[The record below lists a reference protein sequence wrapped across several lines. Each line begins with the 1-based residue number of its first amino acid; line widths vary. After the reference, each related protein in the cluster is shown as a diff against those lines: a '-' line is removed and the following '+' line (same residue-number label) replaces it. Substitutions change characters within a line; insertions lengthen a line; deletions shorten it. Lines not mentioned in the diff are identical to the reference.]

1 MHNLNERGISS
12 DNNFMNTNHIQYY
25 FQDFYPINYLRNVA
39 LKFAKTDNVF
49 LSDIDFVP
57 GTDAYPMLKKAAS
70 HLLTSQQ

>member
-1 MHNLNERGISS
+1 MKEEFLVITTLWTLIIFNIV
-12 DNNFMNTNHIQYY
+12 

>member
-1 MHNLNERGISS
+1 MKTTLRTLIIF
-12 DNNFMNTNHIQYY
+12 NNI

>member
-1 MHNLNERGISS
+1 MKEEFLVIATLWSLIIFNVI
-12 DNNFMNTNHIQYY
+12 

>member
-1 MHNLNERGISS
+1 MKEEFLVITTLWTLIIFNI
-12 DNNFMNTNHIQYY
+12 I

-39 LKFAKTDNVF
+39 LKFAETDNVF

>member
-1 MHNLNERGISS
+1 MKEEFLVITTLWTLIIFNI
-12 DNNFMNTNHIQYY
+12 I